1 MPTKNTPGP
10 RLAPACCTFD
20 LAWRGACAE
29 PSIGATQRCIKHV
42 SVSCTSCGGRASHE
56 CDRTGVQ
63 FVCGS
68 PLCDD
73 CTGAEVKG
81 NGSDFF
87 GFGGHV
93 HVRKLG
99 APPIPEAPASA
110 SPEAGTPKETPMSL
124 IDIKAV
130 EQEAQATINKERADK
145 AKGLLVK
152 QMRAVEAAREVLRG
166 EELKLADVKRQI
178 EDGTF

>member
-1 MPTKNTPGP
+1 MPTKNPRGP
-10 RLAPACCTFD
+10 RLAPVCCTFN
-20 LAWRGACAE
+20 LAWRGPCGAAAV
-29 PSIGATQRCIKHV
+29 GATDRCGRHV
-42 SVSCTSCGGRASHE
+42 GVSCTSCGNRAVRE
-56 CDRTGVQ
+56 CDHTGVQ

-73 CTGAEVKG
+73 CAGAEVPSTG
-81 NGSDFF
+81 PGFF
-87 GFGGHV
+87 GFGGHT
-93 HVRKLG
+93 HVRKPG

-145 AKGLLVK
+145 AKGVLLK